1 MGIYKLCPPP
11 NFGMGETLYES
22 WEDGFTPEECDR
34 IIQYGESLGPRS
46 STVGSNDDNTT
57 VVESIR
63 KSKNAWITICEES
76 EWIYEKLGRI
86 LRCMNGMYWRYDI
99 HGFHEDLQYTVYHDD
114 NSCYN
119 WHVDNMMMS
128 DMPPRKLS
136 MSVQLSDP
144 SNYEGGELQ
153 FNDGDIHIGDNK
165 RGSVVVFP
173 SYVLH
178 RVTPVTAGTRRS
190 LVVWANGPGF
200 R

>member
-1 MGIYKLCPPP
+1 
-11 NFGMGETLYES
+11 MGETLYES

-34 IIQYGESLGPRS
+34 IVQYGESLGPRS

-63 KSKNAWITICEES
+63 KSKNAWITLEEDS

-144 SNYEGGELQ
+144 SEYEGGELQ
-153 FNDGDIHIGDNK
+153 FNDGDIHIGNNK
-165 RGSVVVFP
+165 RGSVIVFP

-178 RVTPVTAGTRRS
+178 RVTPVTGGTRRS

-200 R
+200 K